1 MIGPLGRG
9 SRPSACLAAA
19 VLGLASCT
27 TTAPPIEESEP
38 YDRSVS
44 RWMEETEANL
54 VNAWGI
60 PQKTHS
66 METGGRVIEYIRVR
80 SGETLC
86 TTRFTIDGYGVVKK
100 TWFRGTDC
108 RVPGPG

>member
-1 MIGPLGRG
+1 MIGPIGGRV
-9 SRPSACLAAA
+9 RPSTCVAAL

-27 TTAPPIEESEP
+27 TTPPPPKQIEP
-38 YDRSVS
+38 YDQSVS
-44 RWMEETEANL
+44 RWMDETEANL

-66 METGGRVIEYIRVR
+66 METGGRVIEYIRIE
-80 SGETLC
+80 SGKTLC

-100 TWFRGTDC
+100 TWFRGSDCQVPTD
-108 RVPGPG
+108 G

>member
-1 MIGPLGRG
+1 MIGSIGGRP
-9 SRPSACLAAA
+9 RRAACLAAA
-19 VLGLASCT
+19 LLGLASCNAS
-27 TTAPPIEESEP
+27 APPPKEIEP
-38 YDRSVS
+38 YDQSVS
-44 RWMEETEANL
+44 RWMEETEASL
-54 VNAWGI
+54 INAWGI

-66 METGGRVIEYIRVR
+66 METGGRVIEYIQTK

-108 RVPGPG
+108 RVPSPG